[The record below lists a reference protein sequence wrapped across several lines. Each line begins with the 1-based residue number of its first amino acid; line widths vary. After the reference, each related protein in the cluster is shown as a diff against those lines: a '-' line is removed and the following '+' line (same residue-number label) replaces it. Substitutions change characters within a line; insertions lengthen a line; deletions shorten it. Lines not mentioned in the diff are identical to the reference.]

1 MNLENNDVLVSINK
15 NIREKHLRGDKR
27 YYASGWEPFII
38 SIEELAFAIKAG
50 FAYAA
55 TFKDGERSAKNF
67 TGTNIV
73 SVDVDHGLKL
83 QEALDDP
90 WCKEHLAMFY
100 TTASHTEQHNRYR
113 LVFRLPE
120 IIRSTSEFRNIARA
134 LCLHFG
140 GDIKATDPAQPFYG
154 NSSALIE
161 TWSHTVPNE
170 LLETLKRL
178 NPTPTSD
185 NASKN
190 NPYCS
195 SVSGETLAEDFIIT
209 TASGLKV
216 LLSEIT
222 EITSIYCPH
231 HRDTNPSALANIN
244 EFGAPYKFIHCSACG
259 ITWRQDGLFQKYL
272 SPTEKFN
279 FVDTMRKVQQMSPEE
294 RQKELKD
301 LPTQYAE
308 DQLKTANIHFY
319 NDEKFKL
326 KGAPEGLTFIRSP
339 KGTGKT
345 ESMVHLI
352 EDAVIRRRKI
362 AVTDPEFFIH
372 EFKDIDLD
380 DLEALEPDDEHAPQ
394 SLMERTDYRVL
405 LIGHRR
411 ALIRNLC
418 ERLKLYCYLDDMDKR
433 AALIPDYRKDHYG
446 VCLDSIYKVSFT
458 SKPYDLIIIDEVEQV
473 LAHLLA
479 ETVDDAS
486 GYFSALKQLIST
498 AKNVVVLDADVDWCS
513 FLTLTTMR
521 SGTTS
526 KDRSS
531 QVNVL
536 INEYKVENQAIE
548 VVSSRNE
555 LLGQIKKDVADGR
568 KIYVSS
574 NSKSRIERTAA
585 ALKEEFPQVPLLY
598 VTSENSN
605 DEEMQDFITNIKHEI
620 LKYQVVLASPSLST
634 GIDITFPDDEKIFD
648 CVYGIYE
655 PLINTHTEIDQ
666 QLARVRHPKD
676 IKVWISPRKFNF
688 ETNFDVVKSDL
699 LQQSVIA
706 NTTIG
711 SLNYTNEAIF
721 NEQNQ
726 FIRFAA
732 LVVSRQRS
740 SKNLLKANY
749 IQHKL
754 NEGWDVLET
763 SEDNNKVQGKL
774 VDQLGKKIKQ
784 EEFIELVLAATPLTE
799 DDFELVDHKLK
810 SDNSR
815 VDSASYWSHYRMT
828 LEIFYGKQVDQDLI
842 LNDDHWKTRKSY
854 AVFSRV
860 VDKELHKKW
869 LSDQTFVEID
879 LLKTKL
885 KVLKNSN
892 AASALLRHLFMMTP
906 IMDSNG
912 FVTHKEYYKKDLVA
926 FAEACLE
933 LKPFIETQ
941 FQGLT
946 VRSTIKT
953 DPCHQL
959 TKMLALVGLKKKDG
973 RTVKTFKED
982 GTEGK
987 DAFYELD
994 STSLEKMIK
1003 LHELREYRKNPWEL
1017 INQRYNF

>member
-15 NIREKHLRGDKR
+15 NIREKHHRGDKR
-27 YYASGWEPFII
+27 YFASGWEPFII
-38 SIEELAFAIKAG
+38 SIEQLATAIKAG
-50 FAYAA
+50 FAYSA

-73 SVDVDHGLKL
+73 SVDVDNGPKL

-90 WCKEHLAMFY
+90 WCKDHLAMFY
-100 TTASHTEQHNRYR
+100 TTASHTEQHHRYR

-120 IIRSTSEFRNIARA
+120 IIKNTSEFKNIARA
-134 LCLHFG
+134 LCLHFD
-140 GDIKATDPAQPFYG
+140 GDLQATDPARPFYG
-154 NSSALIE
+154 NSNALIE
-161 TWSHTVPNE
+161 TPSNTVSNK

-185 NASKN
+185 SASKHN
-190 NPYCS
+190 LYCS
-195 SVSGETLAEDFIIT
+195 SVSSETLSEDFT
-209 TASGLKV
+209 VKKASGLEV
-216 LLSEIT
+216 LLGEIT
-222 EITSIYCPH
+222 ELTPIFCPF
-231 HRDTNPSALANIN
+231 HRDTNPSAFASIN
-244 EFGAPYKFIHCSACG
+244 EFGAPYKFINCSACG
-259 ITWRQDGLFQKYL
+259 VTWRQDGLFQKHL

-279 FVDTMRKVQQMSPEE
+279 FVDTMRKVHQMSPEE
-294 RQKELKD
+294 RLKELNG
-301 LPTQYAE
+301 LPIQYAE
-308 DQLKTANIHFY
+308 NHLKTANIHFY

-362 AVTDPEFFIH
+362 AITDPEFFIH
-372 EFKDIDLD
+372 EHKDIDLD
-380 DLEALEPDDEHAPQ
+380 DLEALEPDDEYAPQ

-479 ETVDDAS
+479 ETIDDAS
-486 GYFSALKQLIST
+486 GYFSALKQLISA

-513 FLTLTTMR
+513 FLTLTSMR
-521 SGTTS
+521 YGTSSSG
-526 KDRSS
+526 RST

-536 INEYKVENQAIE
+536 INEYKVKNQTIE

-555 LLGQIKKDVADGR
+555 LIGQIKKDVERG
-568 KIYVSS
+568 KKVYVSS
-574 NSKSRIERTAA
+574 NSKSRIEGTAA
-585 ALKEEFPQVPLLY
+585 ALKEKFPQVPLLY

-605 DEEMQDFITNIKHEI
+605 DEAMQDFITNIKHEI

-711 SLNYTNEAIF
+711 SQNYTNEAIF
-721 NEQNQ
+721 KEQNQ

-740 SKNLLKANY
+740 SKNSLKSNY
-749 IQHKL
+749 IKHKL
-754 NEGWDVLET
+754 NEGWEVLET
-763 SEDNNKVQGKL
+763 SDDYNKAEGKI
-774 VDQLGKKIKQ
+774 VDALGKQLNQ
-784 EEFIELVLAATPLTE
+784 EEFIESILTASPLSEE
-799 DDFELVDHKLK
+799 DYELIDHKLR
-810 SDNSR
+810 SDNIR
-815 VDSASYWSHYRMT
+815 IDPASHRSHYRMT
-828 LEIFYGKQVDQDLI
+828 LEIFYGKQVDQNLI
-842 LNDDHWKTRKSY
+842 LHDDHWKTRRSY
-854 AVFSRV
+854 AIFSRV
-860 VDKELHKKW
+860 VDQELHKKW
-869 LSDQTFVEID
+869 LSDQTFAEINV
-879 LLKTKL
+879 LKNKL
-885 KVLKNSN
+885 KVLKDSH
-892 AASALLRHLFMMTP
+892 AGSAMLRHLFMLTP
-906 IMDSNG
+906 IMDAAGLKANQ
-912 FVTHKEYYKKDLVA
+912 EYSKDDLVK

-933 LKPFIETQ
+933 LKSFLETQ
-941 FQGLT
+941 FHGVS

-953 DPCHQL
+953 DPSRQL
-959 TKMLALVGLKKKDG
+959 TELLKLVGLKTEKTRSSKRSDG
-973 RTVKTFKED
+973 GKT
-982 GTEGK
+982 T
-987 DAFYELD
+987 YYQL
-994 STSLEKMIK
+994 SNVHLERMLK
-1003 LHELREYRKNPWEL
+1003 LHDLREYRANPWAL

>member
-15 NIREKHLRGDKR
+15 NIREKHHRGDKR
-27 YYASGWEPFII
+27 YFASGWEPFII
-38 SIEELAFAIKAG
+38 SIEQLATAIKSG
-50 FAYAA
+50 LAYSA

-67 TGTNIV
+67 TGTNVV
-73 SVDVDHGLKL
+73 SVDVDQGLKI
-83 QEALDDP
+83 QEALNDP
-90 WCKEHLAMFY
+90 WCKKYLALFY
-100 TTASHTEQHNRYR
+100 TTASHTEQHHRFR

-120 IIRSTSEFRNIARA
+120 IIKNGSEFKNIARA

-140 GDIKATDPAQPFYG
+140 GDLQATDTARPFFG

-161 TWSHTVPNE
+161 TPSNTVSNE
-170 LLETLKRL
+170 FLETLKRL

-185 NASKN
+185 NASRQ

-195 SVSGETLAEDFIIT
+195 SVSGETLAEDFTIKM
-209 TASGLKV
+209 ASGLEV
-216 LLSEIT
+216 LLSGIT
-222 EITSIYCPH
+222 QTTSIYCPH
-231 HRDTNPSALANIN
+231 HRDTNPSAFAAIN

-259 ITWRQDGLFQKYL
+259 ITWRQDGLFQKHL

-279 FVDTMRKVQQMSPEE
+279 FVDTMRKVHQMSPEE
-294 RQKELKD
+294 RLKELNG

-308 DQLKTANIHFY
+308 NHLKTANIHFY

-362 AVTDPEFFIH
+362 TVTDPEFASPEQRDF
-372 EFKDIDLD
+372 ELSDF
-380 DLEALEPDDEHAPQ
+380 EALEPDDEHAPQ
-394 SLMERTDYRVL
+394 SLMERTDFRVL

-498 AKNVVVLDADVDWCS
+498 AKNVVVLDADIDWCS
-513 FLTLTTMR
+513 FLTLTSMR
-521 SGTTS
+521 SGAS
-526 KDRSS
+526 SSGRSS

-536 INEYKVENQAIE
+536 INEYKVNNQTIE
-548 VVSSRNE
+548 IVSSRNE
-555 LLGQIKKDVADGR
+555 LIGQITKDVEQDK

-574 NSKSRIERTAA
+574 NSKSRIEGTAA
-585 ALKEEFPQVPLLY
+585 ALKEKFPHVQLLY

-666 QLARVRHPKD
+666 QLARVRHPKE

-699 LQQSVIA
+699 LQKSVIA

-711 SLNYTNEAIF
+711 SQNYTNEAIF

-732 LVVSRQRS
+732 LAVSRQRS
-740 SKNLLKANY
+740 SKNSLKTNY

-763 SEDNNKVQGKL
+763 SDDGNKTQGKL

-784 EEFIELVLAATPLTE
+784 QEFIDLVLASTPLTE
-799 DDFELVDHKLK
+799 DDYELIDRKLR
-810 SDNSR
+810 SDNTR
-815 VDSASYWSHYRMT
+815 IDSASYWSHYRMT

-842 LNDDHWKTRKSY
+842 LNDDHRKTRKSY
-854 AVFSRV
+854 TLFSRV

-869 LSDQTFVEID
+869 FSDQTFIEID
-879 LLKTKL
+879 VLKTKL
-885 KVLKNSN
+885 KVLKDSQ
-892 AASALLRHLFMMTP
+892 AGSALLRHLFMLTP
-906 IMDSNG
+906 IMDANG
-912 FVTHKEYYKKDLVA
+912 FKANQEYSKDDLVE
-926 FAEACLE
+926 FTEACLE
-933 LKPFIETQ
+933 LKSFIETQ
-941 FQGLT
+941 LQGMS
-946 VRSTIKT
+946 VRSKIKQ
-953 DPCHQL
+953 DPCRQL
-959 TKMLALVGLKKKDG
+959 RELLKFVGLEPKKTRSEKRSDG
-973 RTVKTFKED
+973 GKRT
-982 GTEGK
+982 
-987 DAFYELD
+987 FYHLNVDYLERMIELH
-994 STSLEKMIK
+994 K
-1003 LHELREYRKNPWEL
+1003 LREYRNNPWEL
-1017 INQRYNF
+1017 INERYNF

>member
-38 SIEELAFAIKAG
+38 SIEQLAIAIKAG
-50 FAYAA
+50 FAYSA

-90 WCKEHLAMFY
+90 WCKDHLAMLY
-100 TTASHTEQHNRYR
+100 TTASHTEQHHRFR

-120 IIRSTSEFRNIARA
+120 IIKNTSEFKNIARA

-140 GDIKATDPAQPFYG
+140 GDLQATDPARPFYG

-161 TWSHTVPNE
+161 TRSNTVSNE
-170 LLETLKRL
+170 FLETLKRL

-195 SVSGETLAEDFIIT
+195 SVSGETLAEDLTID
-209 TASGLKV
+209 TASGIKV
-216 LLSEIT
+216 LLSEIKET
-222 EITSIYCPH
+222 TSIYCPV
-231 HRDTNPSALANIN
+231 HRDKNPSAFAAIN

-259 ITWRQDGLFQKYL
+259 VTWRQDGLFQKHI

-279 FVDTMRKVQQMSPEE
+279 FVDTMRKVHQMSPEE
-294 RQKELKD
+294 RLKELND

-308 DQLKTANIHFY
+308 GLLKTANIHFY

-362 AVTDPEFFIH
+362 AVTDPEFFTH
-372 EFKDIDLD
+372 EFKDIDLA
-380 DLEALEPDDEHAPQ
+380 DLEALEPDDEYAPQ

-513 FLTLTTMR
+513 FLTLTSMR
-521 SGTTS
+521 SGTAS
-526 KDRSS
+526 SGRSS

-536 INEYKVENQAIE
+536 INEYKVKSQTIE
-548 VVSSRNE
+548 IVSSRPE
-555 LLGQIKKDVADGR
+555 LLGQIKKNVADGK

-574 NSKSRIERTAA
+574 NSKLRIERTAA
-585 ALKEEFPQVPLLY
+585 ALKEQFPQVPLLY

-711 SLNYTNEAIF
+711 SQNYTNEAIF

-732 LVVSRQRS
+732 LAVSRQRS
-740 SKNLLKANY
+740 SKNSLKTNY
-749 IQHKL
+749 ILHKK
-754 NEGWDVLET
+754 NEGWEVLET
-763 SEDNNKVQGKL
+763 SDDDNKADGKL
-774 VDQLGKKIKQ
+774 VDALGKKLNQ
-784 EEFIELVLAATPLTE
+784 EEFIESILTARPLKE
-799 DDFELVDHKLK
+799 DDYEQIDHKLR
-810 SDNSR
+810 SDNIR
-815 VDSASYWSHYRMT
+815 IDPALHRSHYRMA
-828 LEIFYGKQVDQDLI
+828 LEIFYGKPVDQDLI

-854 AVFSRV
+854 ALFSRV
-860 VDKELHKKW
+860 VDRELHKKW
-869 LSDQTFVEID
+869 LSDQTFIEID
-879 LLKTKL
+879 VLKTKL
-885 KVLKNSN
+885 KVLKDSH
-892 AASALLRHLFMMTP
+892 AGSALLRHLFMMTP
-906 IMDSNG
+906 IMDATG
-912 FVTHKEYYKKDLVA
+912 FIANHEYSKEDLIK
-926 FAEACLE
+926 FTETCLE
-933 LKPFIETQ
+933 LKSYIETQ
-941 FQGLT
+941 FQGVS
-946 VRSTIKT
+946 VRSSIKN
-953 DPCHQL
+953 DPSRQL
-959 TKMLALVGLKKKDG
+959 TELLKLVGLKTEKTRSSKRSDG
-973 RTVKTFKED
+973 GKTTYYQLSNDHLERML
-982 GTEGK
+982 
-987 DAFYELD
+987 ELH
-994 STSLEKMIK
+994 K
-1003 LHELREYRKNPWEL
+1003 LREYRTNPWEL

>member
-1 MNLENNDVLVSINK
+1 MNLENNEVLVSINK

-38 SIEELAFAIKAG
+38 SIEQLAIAIKAG

-73 SVDVDHGLKL
+73 SVDVDNGPKL

-90 WCKEHLAMFY
+90 WCKDHLAMFY
-100 TTASHTEQHNRYR
+100 TTPSHTEQHHRYR

-120 IIRSTSEFRNIARA
+120 IIKNTSEFKNIARA
-134 LCLHFG
+134 LCLRFD
-140 GDIKATDPAQPFYG
+140 GDLKATDPAQPFYG

-161 TWSHTVPNE
+161 TPSNTVSNE
-170 LLETLKRL
+170 LLETLKRI
-178 NPTPTSD
+178 NPTPISD
-185 NASKN
+185 SASRH

-195 SVSGETLAEDFIIT
+195 SVSGETLAEDFTIN
-209 TASGLKV
+209 TASGFKV
-216 LLSEIT
+216 LLSEIKET
-222 EITSIYCPH
+222 TSIYCPV
-231 HRDTNPSALANIN
+231 HRDKNPSAFAAIN

-259 ITWRQDGLFQKYL
+259 VTWRQDGLFQKHI

-279 FVDTMRKVQQMSPEE
+279 FVDTMRKVHQMSPEE
-294 RQKELKD
+294 RLKELNG

-308 DQLKTANIHFY
+308 DQLKTANINFY

-362 AVTDPEFFIH
+362 AVTDPEFFTH
-372 EFKDIDLD
+372 ELKDIELADF
-380 DLEALEPDDEHAPQ
+380 EELEPDDEHAPQ
-394 SLMERTDYRVL
+394 SLMERTNYRVL
-405 LIGHRR
+405 LIGHRQ

-418 ERLKLYCYLDDMDKR
+418 ERLKLHCYLDDMNVR

-446 VCLDSIYKVSFT
+446 VCLDSIYKVSYT
-458 SKPYDLIIIDEVEQV
+458 TKPYDLIIIDEVEQV

-479 ETVDDAS
+479 ETIKDAS
-486 GYFSALKQLIST
+486 GHFSALKQLIAT

-513 FLTLTTMR
+513 FLTLTSMR
-521 SGTTS
+521 SSATKLNG
-526 KDRSS
+526 SS

-536 INEYKVENQAIE
+536 INEYKVKNQTIE
-548 VVSSRNE
+548 IVSSRNE
-555 LLGQIKKDVADGR
+555 LIGKITKDVEQDR

-574 NSKSRIERTAA
+574 NSKSRIEGTAA
-585 ALKEEFPQVPLLY
+585 ALKEKFPHVQLLY

-666 QLARVRHPKD
+666 QLARVRHPKN

-688 ETNFDVVKSDL
+688 ETNFNVVKSDI

-711 SLNYTNEAIF
+711 SQKYTNEAIF

-740 SKNLLKANY
+740 SKNSLKANY
-749 IQHKL
+749 IHHKL

-763 SEDNNKVQGKL
+763 SDDGNKTKGKL

-784 EEFIELVLAATPLTE
+784 QEFIDLVLASTPMTE
-799 DDFELVDHKLK
+799 DDYELIDRKLR
-810 SDNSR
+810 SDNTR
-815 VDSASYWSHYRMT
+815 IDSESYWSHYRMS

-854 AVFSRV
+854 ALFSRV
-860 VDKELHKKW
+860 VDRELYKKW
-869 LSDQTFVEID
+869 LSDQTFIELDV
-879 LLKTKL
+879 LKTKL
-885 KVLKNSN
+885 KVLKDSH
-892 AASALLRHLFMMTP
+892 AGSALLRHLFMRTP
-906 IMDSNG
+906 IMNANG
-912 FVTHKEYYKKDLVA
+912 FVANQEYSKEDLGD
-926 FAEACLE
+926 FSNACLE
-933 LKPFIETQ
+933 LKSFIETQ
-941 FQGLT
+941 FQGVS
-946 VRSTIKT
+946 VRSTIKS
-953 DPCHQL
+953 DPSRQL
-959 TKMLALVGLKKKDG
+959 TELLKLVGLKSEKTRSEKRSDG
-973 RTVKTFKED
+973 GKTTYYQLSNDHLERML
-982 GTEGK
+982 
-987 DAFYELD
+987 ELH
-994 STSLEKMIK
+994 K
-1003 LHELREYRKNPWEL
+1003 LREYRTNPWEL